1 MRLLNISTFY
11 SCNVEMNEECK
22 MVNDEVCN
30 NEIKMECANV
40 NKEVCTTIKEEVI
53 IMIMRVIFVR
63 Q

>member
-1 MRLLNISTFY
+1 
-11 SCNVEMNEECK
+11 MNEECK